1 MQFRFIAC
9 DCRSLKHPASKNSV
23 AFWVS
28 NAFKK
33 VHIVFLLCNP
43 GRLEVSEKLHSGWDV
58 DSAVSLVY
66 LFISLFLNSTNQ
78 QILQPLKPMA
88 ETSEWNK
95 TVFLGELH
103 SSERGKQHC
112 THTKTT
118 VNHIVTMW
126 SVLWRKET
134 RAGLRK
140 TRSARKVGGDC
151 SSK

>member
-1 MQFRFIAC
+1 MQFRFRAC

-33 VHIVFLLCNP
+33 VHVVFLLCNP

-88 ETSEWNK
+88 ETSE
-95 TVFLGELH
+95 
-103 SSERGKQHC
+103 
-112 THTKTT
+112 
-118 VNHIVTMW
+118 
-126 SVLWRKET
+126 
-134 RAGLRK
+134 
-140 TRSARKVGGDC
+140 
-151 SSK
+151 